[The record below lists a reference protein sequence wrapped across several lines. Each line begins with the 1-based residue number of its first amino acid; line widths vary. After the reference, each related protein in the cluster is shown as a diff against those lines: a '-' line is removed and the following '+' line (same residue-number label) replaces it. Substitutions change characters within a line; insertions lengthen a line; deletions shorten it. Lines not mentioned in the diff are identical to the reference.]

1 MEKVAMTIADIE
13 NWFSQLDGF
22 GIERIED
29 LSDAKNFHAVSMLLF
44 SIINGAISIGEEI
57 IAGKKLG
64 FPSSYRE
71 VFGILEKNKIISGE
85 LSVKMAE
92 LVSYRNIFAHEYWSF
107 SEKDVWEAMQKISGV
122 KEFVRQAKIF
132 LNK

>member
-1 MEKVAMTIADIE
+1 MEKIAMTIADIE

-22 GIERIED
+22 GIKRIEE
-29 LSDAKNFHAVSMLLF
+29 LGDAKNFHAVSMLLF
-44 SIINGAISIGEEI
+44 SIINGAITIGEEI
-57 IAGKKLG
+57 VANKRLG

-85 LSVKMAE
+85 LSAKMAE
-92 LVSYRNIFAHEYWSF
+92 LISYRNIFAHEYWSF
-107 SEKDVWEAMQKISGV
+107 SEKDVWEAMQKISSV